1 MECIKSRKVTAIK
14 DVPSIGF
21 NFRGKIFDKAYSK
34 GDIFEVSVRDREH
47 HTREEV
53 IIDHPLIG
61 DVMICKRSNFMSLEE
76 FRQIKLEQ
84 LEI

>member
-1 MECIKSRKVTAIK
+1 MKVIAIK
-14 DVPSIGF
+14 DAPSIRF

-34 GDIFEVSVRDREH
+34 GDIFVVSDRDREH
-47 HTREEV
+47 DNREEV
-53 IIDHPLIG
+53 IIEYPPIG
-61 DVMICKRSNFMSLEE
+61 DVMVCKRSNFMSLEE

>member
-1 MECIKSRKVTAIK
+1 MKVIAIK
-14 DVPSIGF
+14 DAPSVGGF

-34 GDIFEVSVRDREH
+34 GDIFVVSARDREH
-47 HTREEV
+47 HTRDEV
-53 IIDHPLIG
+53 IIEYPLIG

-76 FRQIKLEQ
+76 FRQIILEQ